1 MSWKIQKRASLR
13 LGILLLVSG
22 CVQGIGF
29 RPFVYQLAQNMG
41 LSGSVKNTC
50 CGVEIK
56 LFTTI
61 EIAEH
66 FCHRLKTECPALAYI
81 DQIQWQSCTFQEK
94 TGRFQ
99 ILVSDNDEK
108 AINRVTS
115 AQWQI
120 RQAIAIPADL
130 ALCQACLA
138 ELTDSNNRRG
148 GYPFINCTQCG
159 PRFSI
164 IMAMPYGRSRTT
176 MTNFLLC
183 QQCQAEYKNPTNRRF
198 HAEPIA
204 CAKCGPSI
212 WLKDNKNNV
221 ITGQTKALINQCC
234 KWLAAGKIL
243 AVKGIGGFQLT
254 CDATNSNAI
263 NRLRQRKHRPVKPL
277 AIMMRDLNQATQFFN
292 LTLVEQQHL
301 SGSSAPIVLL
311 AKKQL
316 VSKQPLL
323 ADELAPDQAFIG
335 VMLAYSPLHWL
346 LLKQFGQPL
355 VMTSGNVSGAPICTD
370 NDQAENVLSNLVDG
384 WLLHN
389 RAIVHRCDDSVVKI
403 IVGKPRLIRR
413 ARGYVPNMIKLPS
426 TLGTHNDVVLALG
439 ADLKNTFCLTTAGK
453 AVLSTHNGDLSH
465 PDCFH
470 ALHADIANLQTL
482 LGVKP
487 KAVAVDLHPD
497 YFSSRLGIQIAK
509 TTQLPL
515 IKIQHHHGHL
525 AACLAE
531 NKVIPK
537 QPILGIILDGLGYG
551 DDGSFW
557 GGELLLGDY
566 HQYQR
571 VAHLKPFPLLGGDK
585 ANSQPWRNLIAL
597 LAQAGCWR
605 TLSKSDS
612 ALYVLKQL
620 NTAETQ
626 LLLQMTDIF
635 PQTSSVGRLLD
646 AVAALL
652 AIAPGQLSYEGEAAM
667 KLEAMALSH
676 HSRIN
681 DYYPFTV
688 YRNQEYWLLDTTTI
702 WPKMMTELSQGIS
715 KPELAAKFQ
724 LSLVKGLKA
733 LVIKL
738 LEQDQLR
745 FTEVALSG
753 GVFQNQLI
761 LSELIA
767 ELSALGLMV
776 YSHSQVP
783 SNDGGIALGQAAIAL
798 AKIREKPYK
807 SDFNK

>member
-1 MSWKIQKRASLR
+1 M
-13 LGILLLVSG
+13 VNG
-22 CVQGIGF
+22 CVQGVGF
-29 RPFVYQLAQNMG
+29 RPFVYQLAQKMG
-41 LSGSVKNTC
+41 LLGSVKNTC
-50 CGVEIK
+50 CGVEIR
-56 LFTTI
+56 LFTTV

-81 DQIQWQSCTFQEK
+81 DQIHWQSCIFQAK

-108 AINRVTS
+108 AISRVTS

-120 RQAIAIPADL
+120 RQAVAIPADL

-138 ELTDSNNRRG
+138 ELTDSTNRRC

-164 IMAMPYGRSRTT
+164 LTAMPYDRSRTT
-176 MTNFLLC
+176 MTSFPLC
-183 QQCQAEYKNPTNRRF
+183 QQCQAEYTDPTNRRF

-204 CAKCGPSI
+204 CAKCGPSL

-221 ITGQTKALINQCC
+221 ITGQAKALINQCC
-234 KWLAAGKIL
+234 EWLATGKIL
-243 AVKGIGGFQLT
+243 AIKGVGGFQLT

-263 NRLRQRKHRPVKPL
+263 NRLRQCKQRPAKPL
-277 AIMMRDLNQATQFFN
+277 AIMMCDLKQAAQFFN
-292 LTLVEQQHL
+292 LTLLEQQQL
-301 SGSSAPIVLL
+301 SSYSAPIVLL
-311 AKKQL
+311 AKKHL
-316 VSKQPLL
+316 DPKQPLL
-323 ADELAPDQAFIG
+323 ADQLAPDQAFIG
-335 VMLAYSPLHWL
+335 VMLASSPLHWL
-346 LLKQFGQPL
+346 LLKQFNQPL
-355 VMTSGNVSGAPICTD
+355 VMTSGNVRGAPICTE
-370 NDQAENVLSNLVDG
+370 NDQAESALIDLADG
-384 WLLHN
+384 WLFHN
-389 RAIVHRCDDSVVKI
+389 RDIAHRCDDSVMKI
-403 IVGKPRLIRR
+403 IADKPRLIRR
-413 ARGYVPNMIKLPS
+413 ARGYVPNSIKLPNKLS
-426 TLGTHNDVVLALG
+426 TYNDVVLALG

-470 ALHADIANLQTL
+470 TLHADIANLQTL

-487 KAVAVDLHPD
+487 KAIAVDLHPD

-509 TTQLPL
+509 TIQLPL
-515 IKIQHHHGHL
+515 IKIQHHHAHL

-531 NKVIPK
+531 NKVMPQ
-537 QPILGIILDGLGYG
+537 QPVLGIILDGLGYG
-551 DDGSFW
+551 NNGTFW

-566 HQYQR
+566 HQYRR

-585 ANSQPWRNLIAL
+585 ASSQPWRNLIAL
-597 LAQAGCWR
+597 LAQAGYWQ
-605 TLSKSDS
+605 TLSKSNS
-612 ALYVLKQL
+612 APSVFKQL

-626 LLLQMTDIF
+626 LLLQMTDKF

-652 AIAPGQLSYEGEAAM
+652 AIAPKQLSFEGEAAM
-667 KLEAMALSH
+667 KLEALALAYH
-676 HSRIN
+676 ADIT

-688 YRNQEYWLLDTTTI
+688 CRNQEYWLLDTTTI
-702 WPKMMTELSQGIS
+702 WPAMITELSQGIS
-715 KPELAAKFQ
+715 HSELAAKFQ

-733 LVIKL
+733 LVVKL
-738 LEQDQLR
+738 LEQDQLT
-745 FTEVALSG
+745 FTEVVLSG

-798 AKIREKPYK
+798 AKIGKT
-807 SDFNK
+807 NL